1 MSGSPL
7 QVVGKP
13 GPTVQRITGHDILS
27 NTGVNFV
34 SALVTALAA
43 AAASRYVF

>member
-1 MSGSPL
+1 MIT

-13 GPTVQRITGHDILS
+13 GPTVKRISGYDILT

-34 SALVTALAA
+34 SALLMSLATAA
-43 AAASRYVF
+43 ACLYIF